1 MTSLHFPTG
10 LNGVSTPRAA
20 ATRTEAWQSLCSG
33 SILEKSKESINRKL
47 SSKILKIRVTTCKE
61 SKQTDVMP
69 LQVQLHMDWGAV
81 PSCRTGGQ

>member
-1 MTSLHFPTG
+1 
-10 LNGVSTPRAA
+10 
-20 ATRTEAWQSLCSG
+20 LCSG
-33 SILEKSKESINRKL
+33 SNL

>member
-1 MTSLHFPTG
+1 MVFQHHEQRQQGQRLGNPCA
-10 LNGVSTPRAA
+10 V
-20 ATRTEAWQSLCSG
+20 EAYW
-33 SILEKSKESINRKL
+33 KSQNKVIINRNL